1 MPQNIQQL
9 QQQMGSLIINTCN
22 QVGCNNCKK
31 KWVTGCA
38 ATQLQEKILIIEKRG
53 AQLIVL
59 PDLGATGS
67 T

>member
-1 MPQNIQQL
+1 MPQNMQQL

-53 AQLIVL
+53 ALLRQFNNVPLR
-59 PDLGATGS
+59 GS
-67 T
+67 G